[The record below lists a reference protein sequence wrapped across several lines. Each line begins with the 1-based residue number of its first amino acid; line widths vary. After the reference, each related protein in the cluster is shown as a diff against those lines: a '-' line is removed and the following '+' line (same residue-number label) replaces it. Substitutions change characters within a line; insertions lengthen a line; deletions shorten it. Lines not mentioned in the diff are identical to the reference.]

1 MTDTETRP
9 PGPAAART
17 PSYAGSV
24 ITATD
29 PRFDSVL
36 RGYNQRFVAGV
47 DRVYVPADTRE
58 VVAAVGDALVAGKRV
73 TVRSG
78 GHGFEGSAATDG
90 GVLIDLSEMNEVSF
104 DPERRAF
111 ALQPGAT
118 IGDVYRRLYKR
129 WGVTLPAGEGTEV
142 AIGGHLTGGGFG
154 PLTRRLGAIVDYLCA
169 VEVVVVDA
177 DGRARAVV
185 ATDDPGDPHHDL
197 WWAHTGG
204 GGGNFGVVTRCWVR
218 TPGATSTDPRELL
231 PRAPVRWRNGLI
243 GWSWDTMTEDA
254 FVRLLRDFCGWF
266 ERNSEPGCAGAN
278 LTGFFAATHRSG
290 GMIVVGSMID
300 DDVPGAEQLT
310 NDFFDEVSRNVGIEP
325 VTRDTDEVLPWL
337 YFFTFPNRGE
347 PGDIATRRFKLK
359 SAYLR
364 RAYTEQQSR
373 TAYRH
378 LATDGEKSLNL
389 ILIGY
394 GGQVNAVAPDSTAI
408 AQRDSILKA
417 AYLSAWSDER
427 DDDACIADLRALYHD
442 VYAETGGVPVPGED
456 NDGAYINYP
465 DRDLADPA
473 WNTSGVPWSTLY
485 YKDNYPRLQR
495 VKQRYDPRNEFHH
508 ALSIELPA

>member
-1 MTDTETRP
+1 MTETDTRP
-9 PGPAAART
+9 SGSPVAST
-17 PSYAGSV
+17 PSYGGGV
-24 ITATD
+24 ITADD

-36 RGYNQRFVAGV
+36 RGYNQRFVADV
-47 DRVYVPADTRE
+47 DYVCVPASTQE
-58 VVAAVGDALVAGKRV
+58 VVDAVGRAVAEGKRV

-78 GHGFEGSAATDG
+78 GHGFEGSASTDG

-104 DPERRAF
+104 DHERRAF

-118 IGDVYRRLYKR
+118 IGDVYRRLYKG

-142 AIGGHLTGGGFG
+142 GIGGHLAGGGFG

-177 DGRARAVV
+177 AGRARAIV

-204 GGGNFGVVTRCWVR
+204 GGGNFGVVTRYWVR
-218 TPGATSTDPRELL
+218 TPGVTSTDPRELL
-231 PRAPVRWRNGLI
+231 PRAPIRWRNGI
-243 GWSWDTMTEDA
+243 VAWSWDTMTEDA
-254 FVRLLRDFCGWF
+254 FVRLLRDFGGWF

-278 LTGFFAATHRSG
+278 LTGYFAATHRSG

-300 DDVPGAEQLT
+300 DGIPGAERMM
-310 NDFFDEVSRNVGIEP
+310 NGFFDEVSRNVGIEP
-325 VTRDTDEVLPWL
+325 VTRSTDDVVSWL

-364 RAYTEQQSR
+364 RAYTERQIA

-378 LATDGEKSLNL
+378 LDTDGEKSLNL

-394 GGQVNAVAPDSTAI
+394 GGQVNAVAPDATAI

-427 DDDACIADLRALYHD
+427 EDDARIADLRALYHD
-442 VYAETGGVPVPGED
+442 VYAETGGVPVPNEY

-465 DRDLADPA
+465 DRDLADPE

-485 YKDNYPRLQR
+485 YKHNYPRLQQ
-495 VKQRYDPRNEFHH
+495 VKKRYDPRNEFRH
-508 ALSIELPA
+508 ALSIELPD